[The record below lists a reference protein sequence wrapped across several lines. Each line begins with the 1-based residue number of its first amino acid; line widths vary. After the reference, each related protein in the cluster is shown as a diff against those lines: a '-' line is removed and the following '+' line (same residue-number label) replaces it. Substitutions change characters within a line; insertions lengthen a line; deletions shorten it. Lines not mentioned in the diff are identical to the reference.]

1 MKPGASLLSLAD
13 QQTALQDSVDRA
25 KSFLLGQAK
34 TRAPHRS
41 SSLVPADPAVGRK
54 STGTWTGTYTLPTA
68 RSALPYTPI
77 LIKGPLYFPIVAGR
91 PVTFCGS
98 VDAPFISM
106 YGAVGVRLLEDSERP
121 GQSVPDPG
129 SLFADGGKN
138 WGSFFVAGS
147 VGGVTQ
153 FIARVQGNATFAT
166 SMAAPPAGKWSFQ
179 LISYATATDALA
191 DTNRIL
197 IGHPWLEAE
206 RPGDVREYDLT
217 AYTQAKPLFTDVT
230 LRVAGEDSLIAGTLA
245 AFIAEPAYTYRILVT
260 SEADVEYAWALE
272 EAAAGPFI
280 IRRPRAFGG
289 KIKLRLVEQEK
300 GGARRVVGQAW
311 AEENAAIAS
320 AWPDLRIEYR
330 SITAAVPSFPTSIVP
345 ASKDGA
351 WAVTLRPPGIGR
363 VALVDVNTRR
373 IYGECTMPSGLLRSY
388 NVPAADAGQMPGDV
402 YYDAFNDACFLYD
415 QAVALIAFLQL
426 GERAAAAALVDAL
439 LAVQNPDGGFPF
451 ANDQSVLFEHGS
463 GFIRIGAVA
472 WVCYALLLADKPEFR
487 DWFASKTT
495 DAARNCLAFLSTY
508 RNPRGLLN
516 GGKGRYVGIVLD
528 PGHVVP
534 WWSTEHN
541 IDAWWCFDLAAGLYG
556 DAGYRAAA
564 DSIKA
569 VLETDGWSEAKG
581 IFWQGGLYA
590 AGRNTPDGQH
600 ALDMMSWGGFV
611 LDRWGRSQATAT
623 AIARMS
629 RLYYVTDAPT
639 GLSGFT
645 TFIPEDGYPVGTV
658 RSPWYEGSFGA
669 VVAMRIQDPARANAL
684 MATLV
689 QAQNADGS
697 YPYALRADP
706 INDIHTFPA
715 LIGAAW
721 NVIAYSGPQTPYRRV
736 LWA

>member
-1 MKPGASLLSLAD
+1 L
-13 QQTALQDSVDRA
+13 
-25 KSFLLGQAK
+25 
-34 TRAPHRS
+34 
-41 SSLVPADPAVGRK
+41 LVPDDPAVGRR
-54 STGTWTGTYTLPTA
+54 SIGTWAGTYTLPPA
-68 RSALPYTPI
+68 RSALPYTPL
-77 LIKGPLYFPIVAGR
+77 LIRGPLYFPIAAGR
-91 PVTFCGS
+91 PVTFHGS

-106 YGAVGVRLLEDSERP
+106 YGAVGVRLLDDSERP
-121 GQSVPDPG
+121 GQFVPDPG

-153 FIARVQGNATFAT
+153 FIARVQDNATFAA
-166 SMAAPPAGKWSFQ
+166 SMVSPPAGRWSFQ
-179 LISYATATDALA
+179 LISYATAADALA

-197 IGHPWLEAE
+197 IGHPWRETE
-206 RPGDVREYDLT
+206 RPGDVRDYDVT
-217 AYTQAKPLFTDVT
+217 AYVKASPLFTDVA
-230 LRVAGEDSLIAGTLA
+230 LRATGADAVIAGRLG
-245 AFIAEPAYTYRILVT
+245 AFVTDPSCRYRILVT
-260 SEADVEYAWALE
+260 NEVDVEYAWALQ
-272 EAAAGPFI
+272 EATPGPFI
-280 IRRPRAFGG
+280 IREPRPFGG
-289 KIKLRLVEQEK
+289 KVRLRLVELEQ
-300 GGARRVVGQAW
+300 GCGRRVIGQVW
-311 AEENAAIAS
+311 AEENAAVES

-330 SITAAVPSFPTSIVP
+330 SITAAIPSAPTSIVP
-345 ASKDGA
+345 ARKDGT
-351 WAVTLRPPGIGR
+351 WAVSLRPPGIGR

-373 IYGECTMPSGLLRSY
+373 IYGEYTMPSGLLRSY

-402 YYDAFNDACFLYD
+402 YYDDFNDACFLYD

-426 GERAAAAALVDAL
+426 GERDAAVALVDAL

-451 ANDQSVLFEHGS
+451 ANDQAVLFEHGS

-472 WVCYALLLADKPEFR
+472 WVGYALLLADKPEFR
-487 DWFASKTT
+487 DWFAGKTT
-495 DAARNCLAFLSTY
+495 DAARKCLAFLSTY
-508 RNPRGLLN
+508 QNPRGLLN
-516 GGKGRYVGIVLD
+516 GGKGRYLGIVLD
-528 PGHVVP
+528 HDYVVP

-541 IDAWWCFDLAAGLYG
+541 IDAWWCFDLAADLYG

-564 DSIKA
+564 DRIKA
-569 VLETDGWSEAKG
+569 ALETDGWNEARG
-581 IFWQGGLYA
+581 IFWQGGIYA
-590 AGRNTPDGQH
+590 AGHNTPDGQH

-611 LDRWGRSQATAT
+611 LNRWGRPQATAT

-658 RSPWYEGSFGA
+658 TSPWYEGSFGA
-669 VVAMRIQDPARANAL
+669 VVAIRIQDPMQANAL

-689 QAQNADGS
+689 KAQNADGS

-706 INDIHTFPA
+706 INEIHTFPA